1 MYQTYRG
8 GDTTTIQ
15 EAREN
20 NVDLSVLWLEI
31 ANAYGWISQKMVEV
45 VPRLK
50 HSLMISREPQ
60 HQCPDADGFSM
71 VLNGSLHG
79 QE

>member
-8 GDTTTIQ
+8 GDTTTI
-15 EAREN
+15 EARES

-31 ANAYGWISQKMVEV
+31 ANAYGWISQ
-45 VPRLK
+45 

>member
-15 EAREN
+15 EARES

-45 VPRLK
+45 VP
-50 HSLMISREPQ
+50 
-60 HQCPDADGFSM
+60 
-71 VLNGSLHG
+71 
-79 QE
+79 